1 MGRLKKF
8 LVILLIFAL
17 TSFNFIFVASSVVM
31 AFDGDIE
38 GQSTVT
44 SYEKIEFDVYFK
56 KDGQNVHSNELNIG
70 LENSLFVRF
79 RVNDLG
85 SLKDAKVK
93 FQDANFRILKDK
105 INSEY
110 VKDVNE
116 EEKEITFNKIVNSGN
131 VEIEIPI
138 QFEKQDLINVD
149 YFAKENIATLS
160 AKYVDENE
168 REKDVNAEIVFRTSW
183 SIDADIET
191 NRTIDKYFSLPDG
204 RVLLQESLD
213 INVKDNSLPIDSE
226 SIEITAPAMDNIKP
240 ESVIVLYN
248 GVKTENF
255 SYDTVTGILNISR
268 VNEKNANNEITW
280 GSGSEEY
287 KIIYLYTS
295 NVADS
300 SNLEGNGS
308 NNAFLTDGNRVIE
321 LNSKIS
327 VKLYTKDEI
336 VKEDVSQVEIS
347 KMGEI
352 VSLNIENTPS
362 IYKGYMY
369 ANVQNDTNYEQN
381 AMIEISN
388 AEAIS
393 NIEISSNSEN
403 YSYKVQDTEQK
414 ILNNARGNTYFKS
427 TTINK
432 ENLRQV
438 LGDEGVLIIRNANDE
453 IIKEIFVTDDAN
465 ENGDFVVN
473 YEGNANNVIKI
484 TTTKPVQEG
493 ILKINHKKAIKGN
506 TGYSKEQLKQFTE
519 LEEELKVVTNV
530 QESKANMVVSL
541 LDTVTDAK
549 LSVSNSNLST
559 FKENENVEIIVTLN
573 SNNEKYDLYKNPTI
587 EIQLPEEVETI
598 KVNSINK
605 LYMDEFTILSAK
617 YVSNEEEKN
626 KIKIEFEGEQTEFK
640 NDISQGAKIV
650 INANITL
657 KKDVASKTS
666 EIKMIYTNENGN
678 ETSYEVAQPVN
689 LNSQYGVF
697 AYTEVKNYNN
707 AGEIATAIGNETVD
721 ANLDMEAERR
731 IADVEAVVVNN
742 YDEQIEQVQIMGRI
756 PQNDENVTFLAS
768 MIGQITT
775 NIPDASVFYSY
786 DEKIDVNSDAWLQ
799 EVEDFTKVRAYKI
812 VLNNNVLGSKQVL
825 KIPYQ
830 LVIPAGLNINQST
843 YTDLEVSYSY
853 NGQEMQTNSK
863 IVLKTP
869 KILLSNG
876 IDSIGNANT
885 IDETNQGIQTNVTV
899 TSGGET
905 VLNGEEI
912 YEGQTLRYHIKIT
925 NNTEETIT
933 NLKLVANHTNAI
945 FFGNVAKEVISVEES
960 GSIVNEYFYE
970 EDETLTQKKLEV
982 AELLPGDS
990 KTLTYEFSLNRKD
1003 DLNETSGTI
1012 TLTADNKEDIVID
1025 AFTNL
1030 IKDAEFKVTI
1040 SDVQAEHIKTYT
1052 SSVYAISVKI
1062 QSYLQEKQDA
1072 ILEIEIPKYI
1082 EMNTENLLPDY
1093 EFLSFDNN
1101 ILKLKIYGITTEEK
1115 KFIIPFN
1122 TLDLDINEKTAN
1134 ISFKVNLISD
1144 SGNEYSSNILEDTI
1158 NQKERL
1164 IQATQKGS
1172 IDEDIVKDG
1181 DKIVYTTDFVN
1192 PVSNENNKE
1201 VEVFYLIPDAI
1212 DVKNAYIVQKNE
1224 IRYIELQENKNTIE
1238 TQFEMEVGETVQ
1250 LVIEAEVNL
1259 DKAIVNQEEISSIVS
1274 VLDMNAITEFYSNEV
1289 VYKIDYGDDSE
1300 QPEPEEPDIEE
1311 PEPDNPDIDKP
1322 GIDEEEG
1329 KYQISGTVWIDQNK
1343 NGLRENTEK
1352 AISSMEVRLL
1362 NAETGESVI
1371 DTDTNKPIGMT
1382 TDSNGVYMFSDL
1394 NPGRY
1399 MILFEY
1405 DNIKYRLTEYRK
1417 QGVSESMNSDV
1428 IGNGEGIAITD
1439 TITITDDDI
1448 GYIDAGFIENEK
1460 FDLSLQ
1466 KTVNRI
1472 TVKDSSGTKIA
1483 EYNNS
1488 ELAKV
1493 EVDAKRLDGAII
1505 IMDYNII
1512 IKNEGELSGYVNEV
1526 IDYIPSDLEFNSE
1539 MNKDWFISTD
1549 GNLHNISLS
1558 NQIINP
1564 GEEKVITLTLLKI
1577 MNVNN
1582 TGTTINM
1589 AEIAKSSNELAIK
1602 DIDSI
1607 EGNKSQTEDDM
1618 GVAEIIVSV
1627 KTGTVIAVSFI
1638 LILLLLI
1645 GTGLVIY
1652 ILKRKEGK
1660 NEI

>member
-1 MGRLKKF
+1 MGRLNRF
-8 LVILLIFAL
+8 LAILLIFAL

-44 SYEKIEFDVYFK
+44 SYEKIGFDVYFK

-93 FQDANFRILKDK
+93 FQDANFKILKDK

-138 QFEKQDLINVD
+138 QFEKQDLINTD
-149 YFAKENIATLS
+149 YFAKENVATLS

-183 SIDADIET
+183 SNDADIET

-226 SIEITAPAMDNIKP
+226 SVEITAPVMDNIKP

-255 SYDTVTGILNISR
+255 SYDIATGILNISR
-268 VNEKNANNEITW
+268 VNEKNANNEIIW

-287 KIIYLYTS
+287 KIIYLYAS
-295 NVADS
+295 NESEA
-300 SNLEGNGS
+300 S
-308 NNAFLTDGNRVIE
+308 NNVILTDSNRVIE

-336 VKEDVSQVEIS
+336 VKEDVTQVEIS

-381 AMIEISN
+381 LMLEISN

-393 NIEISSNSEN
+393 NLEISSNSEN
-403 YSYKVQDTEQK
+403 YSYKIQDTEQK

-427 TTINK
+427 TIINK
-432 ENLRQV
+432 ENLKQV
-438 LGDEGVLIIRNANDE
+438 LGDEGVLTIRNANDE
-453 IIKEIFVTDDAN
+453 IIKEIFVADDAN

-473 YEGNANNVIKI
+473 YDGNSNSVIKI
-484 TTTKPVQEG
+484 TTTKPIQEG

-530 QESKANMVVSL
+530 QESKANMVLSL

-598 KVNSINK
+598 NVNSINK

-617 YVSNEEEKN
+617 YISNEEEKN

-657 KKDVASKTS
+657 RKDVASKTS

-697 AYTEVKNYNN
+697 AYTEMKNYNN
-707 AGEIATAIGNETVD
+707 ASEIATAIGNETVD
-721 ANLDMEAERR
+721 ANLDMEADRR

-756 PQNDENVTFLAS
+756 PQNDENVTFLS
-768 MIGQITT
+768 NMIGQITT

-786 DEKIDVNSDAWLQ
+786 DENTDVNSDAWVQ
-799 EVEDFTKVRAYKI
+799 EVDDFTKVRAYKI

-853 NGQEMQTNSK
+853 NGQVMQTNSK

-876 IDSIGNANT
+876 INSIGNVNT

-899 TSGGET
+899 TSGGEP

-912 YEGQTLRYHIKIT
+912 YEGQTLRYYVKIT
-925 NNTEETIT
+925 NNTGETIT
-933 NLKLVANHTNAI
+933 NLKLVANHTNAT
-945 FFGNVAKEVISVEES
+945 FFGNVEKEVISVEDGGE
-960 GSIVNEYFYE
+960 IKTEMFYE
-970 EDETLTQKKLEV
+970 EDESLTQKELEV
-982 AELLPGDS
+982 DELLPGDS
-990 KTLTYEFSLNRKD
+990 TTLTYEFSLNRKD

-1012 TLTADNKEDIVID
+1012 TLTADNKEDVIID
-1025 AFTNL
+1025 AFTNP

-1040 SDVQAEHIKTYT
+1040 EDVQPVDQKTYT
-1052 SSVYAISVKI
+1052 SSIYSAIVNVK
-1062 QSYLQEKQDA
+1062 SYLDEPQDV
-1072 ILEIEIPKYI
+1072 ILEMEIP
-1082 EMNTENLLPDY
+1082 ECLHVDTANFPEDY
-1093 EFLSFDNN
+1093 EFISLEDNLLR
-1101 ILKLKIYGITTEEK
+1101 LKVPGVTKENKEL
-1115 KFIIPFN
+1115 IIPFG
-1122 TLDLDINEKTAN
+1122 TLDLDMDLLEDEVSLMAKIISEKN
-1134 ISFKVNLISD
+1134 
-1144 SGNEYSSNILEDTI
+1144 NEYVSNVLNETI
-1158 NQKERL
+1158 YQVERNIEL
-1164 IQATQKGS
+1164 VQKGS
-1172 IDEDIVKDG
+1172 REEGTEVEAG
-1181 DKIVYTTDFVN
+1181 DKITYTTDAIN
-1192 PVSNENNKE
+1192 AKTNENDKDIHI
-1201 VEVFYLIPDAI
+1201 FYVIPDALKI
-1212 DVKNAYIVQKNE
+1212 DRAYIVKNQE
-1224 IRYIELQENKNTIE
+1224 MQNIELDQEKNTIE
-1238 TQFEMEVGETVQ
+1238 AQVQVDVGETVQ
-1250 LVIEAEVNL
+1250 FVVEAEVAL
-1259 DKAIVNQEEISSIVS
+1259 DKALVNQTEISSIVTAE
-1274 VLDMNAITEFYSNEV
+1274 DNWIDIYSNEV
-1289 VYKIDYGDDSE
+1289 SYKIHYEEIVD
-1300 QPEPEEPDIEE
+1300 PEEPENPEEPDPDVPVN
-1311 PEPDNPDIDKP
+1311 PEDPDPENPSEDV
-1322 GIDEEEG
+1322 GE
-1329 KYQISGTVWIDQNK
+1329 YQI
-1343 NGLRENTEK
+1343 E
-1352 AISSMEVRLL
+1352 
-1362 NAETGESVI
+1362 
-1371 DTDTNKPIGMT
+1371 GMAK
-1382 TDSNGVYMFSDL
+1382 
-1394 NPGRY
+1394 
-1399 MILFEY
+1399 
-1405 DNIKYRLTEYRK
+1405 IK
-1417 QGVSESMNSDV
+1417 
-1428 IGNGEGIAITD
+1428 
-1439 TITITDDDI
+1439 
-1448 GYIDAGFIENEK
+1448 
-1460 FDLSLQ
+1460 
-1466 KTVNRI
+1466 
-1472 TVKDSSGTKIA
+1472 
-1483 EYNNS
+1483 
-1488 ELAKV
+1488 
-1493 EVDAKRLDGAII
+1493 
-1505 IMDYNII
+1505 MD
-1512 IKNEGELSGYVNEV
+1512 
-1526 IDYIPSDLEFNSE
+1526 
-1539 MNKDWFISTD
+1539 
-1549 GNLHNISLS
+1549 
-1558 NQIINP
+1558 
-1564 GEEKVITLTLLKI
+1564 
-1577 MNVNN
+1577 
-1582 TGTTINM
+1582 
-1589 AEIAKSSNELAIK
+1589 
-1602 DIDSI
+1602 
-1607 EGNKSQTEDDM
+1607 
-1618 GVAEIIVSV
+1618 
-1627 KTGTVIAVSFI
+1627 
-1638 LILLLLI
+1638 
-1645 GTGLVIY
+1645 
-1652 ILKRKEGK
+1652 
-1660 NEI
+1660 